1 MKLDLSHDL
10 LPLLP
15 PIYREVQDYQQIC
28 TAEKAEFDL
37 LTGSVER
44 VQSNFFFQTMDEDS
58 VAQWEKVFHIV
69 AVPEKESLDFRRQR
83 VMTRIA
89 TRPPYTLGFLYQ
101 KLDELIGAGEWTCSI
116 TYPLY
121 ELRLATSAKNQSY
134 YDEVTHLINQVKP
147 ANIVFISMPYLKT
160 GILITEQVEVQK
172 YDYQYRLGGWALGKK
187 PFAELGGWT
196 TAKAAASPTLTQTL
210 LLDVAHKAAELATTA
225 RLNRAATV
233 KPLKSVIASAT
244 LQVGSETLMIS
255 GKNLKLEA
263 SIEPETGTGTSTV
276 THYELLNDAGETLY
290 ASNCY
295 FGITEKTDVDVNLS
309 ILEGADTV
317 LANGSRYHYLLGSWL
332 LGKDAFASPGQNNFV
347 PVTATAL
354 ASATVTPLF
363 LASLASYL
371 ADHINMVQLNGDY
384 TVSNLA
390 KSLSGAAVTLQY
402 ELMPSEKITKVSA
415 ISAQD
420 AFGNA
425 LTQDTV
431 SVDTASR
438 TKFKHTIT
446 FKEGTLLYGG

>member
-10 LPLLP
+10 LQLLP
-15 PIYREVQDYQQIC
+15 PVYRNVQDYQQIC
-28 TAEKAEFDL
+28 DAEKAEFDL
-37 LTGSVER
+37 LANSVEGI
-44 VQSNFFFQTMDEDS
+44 QNNFFFKTMDEDS
-58 VAQWEKVFHIV
+58 VAQWEKVLHIV
-69 AVPEKESLDFRRQR
+69 AVPEKESLEFRRQR

-134 YDEVTHLINQVKP
+134 YDEVTHLINQIKP
-147 ANIVFISMPYLKT
+147 AHIVFIIMQYLKT
-160 GILITEQVEVQK
+160 GILITEQVDVQK
-172 YDYQYRLGGWALGKK
+172 YDYQYRLGSWALGKK
-187 PFAELGGWT
+187 PFAEFGGWT
-196 TAKAAASPTLTQTL
+196 TAKAAASPTLTRTL

-244 LQVGSETLMIS
+244 LQAGSETLIIS
-255 GKNLKLEA
+255 GENLKLEA
-263 SIEPETGTGTSTV
+263 SIEPMADTPTV
-276 THYELLNDAGETLY
+276 KHYELLNDAGETLY
-290 ASNCY
+290 ASDCY
-295 FGITEKTDVDVNLS
+295 FGITEKTDMDVDLS

-317 LANGSRYHYLLGSWL
+317 LANGSRL

-347 PVTATAL
+347 PVTPAAP
-354 ASATVTPLF
+354 ASASVTPLF
-363 LASLASYL
+363 LTSLASYM

-384 TVSNLA
+384 TVPNLA

-402 ELMPSEKITKVSA
+402 DLLPSEKITKVSA

-420 AFGNA
+420 AFGAA
-425 LTQDTV
+425 LTQDDV
-431 SVDTASR
+431 SIETTSR
-438 TKFKHTIT
+438 TTFKHTII